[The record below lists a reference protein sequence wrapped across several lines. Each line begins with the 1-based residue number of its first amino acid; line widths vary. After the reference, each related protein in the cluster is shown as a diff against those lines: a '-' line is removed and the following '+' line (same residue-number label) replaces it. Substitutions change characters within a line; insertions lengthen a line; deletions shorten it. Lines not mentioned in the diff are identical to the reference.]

1 MPMKR
6 LGSIGN
12 APFDDVQVWEGMMRD
27 RAATEKVNT
36 WPPDFVPDLAQNMR
50 QAAGGT
56 SPLMTSRDM
65 QMTRVDNDSVRGCPW
80 IGFMGSYVMAAL

>member
-12 APFDDVQVWEGMMRD
+12 APFDNVQVWEGMMRD

-36 WPPDFVPDLAQNMR
+36 WPPDFVPDLAQPDLAQNMR

-56 SPLMTSRDM
+56 FLLMTSKDM
-65 QMTRVDNDSVRGCPW
+65 QMTRADNDSVRGCP
-80 IGFMGSYVMAAL
+80 